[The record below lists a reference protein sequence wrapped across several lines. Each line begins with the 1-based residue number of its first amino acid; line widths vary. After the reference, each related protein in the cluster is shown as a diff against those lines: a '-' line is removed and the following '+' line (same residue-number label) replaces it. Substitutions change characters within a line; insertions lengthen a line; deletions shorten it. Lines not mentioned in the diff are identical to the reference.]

1 MPRWWRPSLQIL
13 KDIDRRRDLSFS
25 ALVTVGYLLLAY
37 SVVLGAEPI
46 LHGRNLWVYSGDFF
60 ATLRGA
66 HMILWGGYGLL
77 YSSSN
82 GLIAPPLGALSLVP
96 FAEFSALGNFVEPYP
111 YAFANPT
118 IWLYAVAYMGFFV
131 FAWSYSAMRMLRLI
145 IPGERRNRIVVV
157 ASTLIAGFILIPWGH
172 PEDLAAVAL
181 CLWAFQKVAMGA
193 YRPAGYYAGAAL
205 AFQPLAILFLIP
217 LFIIGIRRLTEFVP
231 ASVRAA
237 LVPLVM
243 MLPAFLAAPSASVDS
258 WFSQPNFPKI
268 DHLTLLGLV
277 AVSKATGVPAGLY
290 RLGMLGIVATGALLM
305 RHRLGK
311 KTLSPRQ
318 LLVVCGLGLSVRA
331 LFEPVI
337 VPYYLT
343 PFLML
348 AVLVGVEDRPKWPVE
363 LIGIVFFSLGVEEV
377 ASIHT
382 SPVNYSVALWLT
394 IGALVALVV
403 SRYSEDVEVPFALQ
417 VQGQNETDLP
427 VADAIDGRHSKMSL
441 SELSGSSIDPDA
453 RVRDQQEEGTQS
465 DYQIEEKI
473 ESRVAEYEIFE
484 R

>member
-1 MPRWWRPSLQIL
+1 MQIL
-13 KDIDRRRDLSFS
+13 KDIDRRRDLRFS
-25 ALVTVGYLLLAY
+25 ALVTVGYLVMAY
-37 SVVLGAEPI
+37 LVVLGAEPI

-131 FAWSYSAMRMLRLI
+131 FAWSYSALRVLRLI
-145 IPGERRNRIVVV
+145 ISGERRNRIVVV
-157 ASTLIAGFILIPWGH
+157 ASTLVAGFILIPWGH

-181 CLWAFQKVAMGA
+181 CLWAFQKIAVGA

-237 LVPLVM
+237 LVPLAM
-243 MLPAFLAAPSASVDS
+243 MLPAFLASPSASINS
-258 WFSQPNFPKI
+258 WFSQPNFPKV
-268 DHLTLLGLV
+268 DHLTLLGLL
-277 AVSKATGVPAGLY
+277 AASKAAGVPAGLY
-290 RLGMLGIVATGALLM
+290 RLGMLGIVATGALLI
-305 RHRLGK
+305 RYRLGK
-311 KTLSPRQ
+311 SLLSPRQ

-331 LFEPVI
+331 LIEPVI

-348 AVLVGVEDRPKWPVE
+348 AVLVGVEDRPKWPVN
-363 LIGIVFFSLGVEEV
+363 LIGIVFFSLGLEEV

-382 SPVNYSVALWLT
+382 SPVSYSVALWLMV
-394 IGALVALVV
+394 GALVALVV
-403 SRYSEDVEVPFALQ
+403 SRYSPDAGVAFEVQLQ
-417 VQGQNETDLP
+417 SQNETDFP
-427 VADAIDGRHSKMSL
+427 EVAALDGSHSLTFL
-441 SELSGSSIDPDA
+441 SELSVSSIGSDA
-453 RVRDQQEEGTQS
+453 RVRDQQEVETHS
-465 DYQIEEKI
+465 DYQIDEKI
-473 ESRVAEYEIFE
+473 ESEVAEYEIFD